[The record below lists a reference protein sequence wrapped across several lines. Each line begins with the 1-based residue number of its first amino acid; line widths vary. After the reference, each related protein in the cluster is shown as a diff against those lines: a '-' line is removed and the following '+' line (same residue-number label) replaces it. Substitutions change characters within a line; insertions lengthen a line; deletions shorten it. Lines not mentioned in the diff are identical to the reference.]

1 MQNSVMSG
9 LYLELQR
16 ALPNRWLAVVVAA
29 LMVAAIA
36 TVVMAMPD
44 RYESSTRL
52 YINSEVVL
60 RPLLRGIASDED
72 SDRRED
78 LLKVLQATV
87 LNSSNLDRLFEIT
100 DLGFD
105 LSTEAKRGK
114 AIGMIRKGFTI
125 SEQEEFDNLFDLT
138 YTDTD
143 PTRARNVLQGLLAVM
158 VESKMGVAQK
168 GYDDARKFLDAQ
180 IEAYQDQLR
189 ELEMQISTHRL
200 ENASVLGSTTHQQRM
215 DAALATLRDA
225 QIARQVAVL
234 NRDRLKAQIEAAAK
248 PGTDATAA
256 LYATDQTFPVAIDRL
271 TALQTQLNQLLLV
284 FTDQHP
290 DVIATKREILL
301 LTQQYGLGENLG
313 SSVAQP
319 FTALPGQVPPSSAV
333 DAAMGTPGQPAA
345 TSPMAVG
352 PTGAT
357 PVAAPGREPN
367 GAQMQLFRSN
377 FAVMDAERKVRDA
390 TAAVQAIESESTLA
404 PAAEQQLEKLN
415 REYAVVK
422 ENYEQLIRRRESAK
436 ITAAADVSSGVEQF
450 RVIEAPT
457 LPTSPASPDRPTF
470 LILGALLAVVTGG
483 ALAYGLGLM
492 RGAFVSAAEAEQTLG
507 LPVIATLADQ
517 RGIVSRVSGA
527 VDMMMLGGAILGIFV
542 AAYVIS
548 ATAGWFGPLRDEVYR
563 LFGVDLSQ
571 LGGLLQ

>member
-1 MQNSVMSG
+1 MQNSVFSG

-16 ALPNRWLAVVVAA
+16 AMPNRWLGVVVAA
-29 LMVAAIA
+29 LMVATIA

-44 RYESSTRL
+44 QYESRSRM

-60 RPLLRGIASDED
+60 RPLLRGIASEED
-72 SDRRED
+72 AESRED
-78 LLKVLQATV
+78 LLKVLQTTV
-87 LNSSNLDRLFEIT
+87 LNTNNIDRLLEIP

-105 LSTEAKRGK
+105 LSTEDRRNKARGL
-114 AIGMIRKGFTI
+114 IRNGVTI
-125 SEQEEFDNLFDLT
+125 AEQEDTKNLFDLA

-158 VESKMGVAQK
+158 IESKMGLAQK

-180 IEAYQDQLR
+180 IEAYEQQLR
-189 ELEMQISTHRL
+189 ELEAKITAHRM
-200 ENASVLGSTTHQQRM
+200 ENAMVLGTTTHQQRR
-215 DAALATLRDA
+215 DAALAVLRDA
-225 QIARQVAVL
+225 QISRQVAAS
-234 NRDRLKAQIEAAAK
+234 NRDRLKTQIEAAKK
-248 PGTDATAA
+248 PGADATAA
-256 LYATDQTFPVAIDRL
+256 LYATDQTFPAAIDRL
-271 TALQTQLNQLLLV
+271 TALQAQLSQLLLV

-290 DVIATKREILL
+290 DVIATKREIRL
-301 LTQQYGLGENLG
+301 LTQQYGLGEDMG
-313 SSVAQP
+313 AAVAQP

-333 DAAMGTPGQPAA
+333 NAAAGAPTQTTPA
-345 TSPMAVG
+345 AVG
-352 PTGAT
+352 PAAT
-357 PVAAPGREPN
+357 PVAAPARDPG
-367 GAQMQLFRSN
+367 GVQMQLIRAN
-377 FAVMDAERKVRDA
+377 FAVMDAERRVRDA
-390 TAAVQAIESESTLA
+390 MAAVQAIEAEATLA
-404 PAAEQQLEKLN
+404 PVAEQTLESMN
-415 REYAVVK
+415 REYAIVK

-436 ITAAADVSSGVEQF
+436 ITAAADISSGVEQF
-450 RVIEAPT
+450 RVIEAAT
-457 LPTSPASPDRPTF
+457 LPTAPASPDRPTF

-527 VDMMMLGGAILGIFV
+527 VDTMMLAGSIVGIFF

-548 ATAGWFGPLRDEVYR
+548 ATAGWFAPLRDEIYR
-563 LFGVDLSQ
+563 LFGVDLGQ

>member
-1 MQNSVMSG
+1 MQNSVFSG

-16 ALPNRWLAVVVAA
+16 AMPNRWLGVVVAA
-29 LMVAAIA
+29 LMVATIA

-44 RYESSTRL
+44 QYESRSRM

-60 RPLLRGIASDED
+60 RPLLRGIASEED
-72 SDRRED
+72 AESRED
-78 LLKVLQATV
+78 LLKVLQTTV
-87 LNSSNLDRLFEIT
+87 LNTNNIDRLLEIP

-105 LSTEAKRGK
+105 LSTEDRRNKARGL
-114 AIGMIRKGFTI
+114 IRNGVTI
-125 SEQEEFDNLFDLT
+125 AEQEDTKNLFDLA

-158 VESKMGVAQK
+158 IESKMGLAQK

-180 IEAYQDQLR
+180 IEAYEQQLR
-189 ELEMQISTHRL
+189 ELEAKITAHRM
-200 ENASVLGSTTHQQRM
+200 ENAMVLGTTTHQQRR
-215 DAALATLRDA
+215 DAQLAVLRDA
-225 QIARQVAVL
+225 QIARQVAAS
-234 NRDRLKAQIEAAAK
+234 NRDRLKTQIEAAKK
-248 PGTDATAA
+248 PGADATAA
-256 LYATDQTFPVAIDRL
+256 LYATDQTFPAAIDRL
-271 TALQTQLNQLLLV
+271 TALQAQLSQLLLV

-290 DVIATKREILL
+290 DVIATKREIRL
-301 LTQQYGLGENLG
+301 LTQQYGLGEDMG
-313 SSVAQP
+313 AAVAQP

-333 DAAMGTPGQPAA
+333 NAAAGAPTQTTPA
-345 TSPMAVG
+345 AVG
-352 PTGAT
+352 PAAT
-357 PVAAPGREPN
+357 PVAAPARDPG
-367 GAQMQLFRSN
+367 GVQMQLIRAN
-377 FAVMDAERKVRDA
+377 FAVMDAERRVRDA
-390 TAAVQAIESESTLA
+390 MAAVQAIEAEATLA
-404 PAAEQQLEKLN
+404 PAAEQTLEGMN
-415 REYAVVK
+415 REYAIVK

-436 ITAAADVSSGVEQF
+436 ITAAADISSGVEQF
-450 RVIEAPT
+450 RVIEAAT

-527 VDMMMLGGAILGIFV
+527 VDMMMLAGSIVGIFF

-548 ATAGWFGPLRDEVYR
+548 ATAGWFAPLRDEIYR
-563 LFGVDLSQ
+563 LFGVDLGQ